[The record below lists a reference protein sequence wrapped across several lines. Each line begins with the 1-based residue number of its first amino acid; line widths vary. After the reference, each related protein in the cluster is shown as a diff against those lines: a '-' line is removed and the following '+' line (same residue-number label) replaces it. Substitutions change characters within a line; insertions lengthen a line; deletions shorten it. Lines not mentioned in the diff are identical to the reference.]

1 MVYKNWDIFSKKY
14 VDMLKWFYLV
24 YLNYDMLKKIPPV
37 VGVMEINLL
46 SLHKIVDN
54 LGGYMCVTL
63 GDKWKTVA
71 GLQAK
76 KPWYEKKPKE
86 DVVKSSSGNAR
97 VKDPQGKEK
106 DNAGKEEAP
115 EEDMN
120 MKTHFGVRLV
130 GNMEEEA
137 QQGSITDSNDFEVI
151 VQPASTGTGDG
162 AGSNSQEPLADGRGE
177 SSMRTPK
184 SRLRLLGFDI

>member
-1 MVYKNWDIFSKKY
+1 
-14 VDMLKWFYLV
+14 MLE
-24 YLNYDMLKKIPPV
+24 KIPPV

-54 LGGYMCVTL
+54 LGGYLCVTL

-71 GLQAK
+71 GLQGLTDDEGEAMKECYRKFIDMVQVYYETAK
-76 KPWYEKKPKE
+76 KPWYERKPKE
-86 DVVKSSSGNAR
+86 DVVESSTGNAR

-106 DNAGKEEAP
+106 DDAGKEEAL

-137 QQGSITDSNDFEVI
+137 EQGSITDSNDFEVI
-151 VQPASTGTGDG
+151 V
-162 AGSNSQEPLADGRGE
+162 
-177 SSMRTPK
+177 
-184 SRLRLLGFDI
+184 